1 MQMRTKLAIVTV
13 IGAGAL
19 LIAVLAVFIAS
30 RPQIAYA
37 QNSQPTVQIGLNN
50 VFGNATRGQPLAQY
64 TFKNFQSIACDVN
77 DGNQHSTT
85 FDDPCY
91 HRTEIYHRG
100 TNNRAGECEQGLS
113 GNRSFSKGDGIER
126 VIDSFHIILPRSC
139 PEGQQYRL
147 EVFLMGSNRVAVTS
161 ATAYFGVGVAA
172 APAPIL
178 TATPTRTPTATPRP
192 TRRPQPP
199 PPPPPTATPTATAT
213 LTATTRRQRRQQR
226 LQMAATIRVAATRA
240 VATRYSPT
248 RPRRQP
254 RHRQQRVSCSSGNS
268 KYQRCP
274 QPRLQPRRQPRLQPR
289 LQPRPQP
296 TPQQRQHKAAAT
308 KVAATTRATTK
319 AATTVA
325 KTKATTRVAASSHL
339 SATRHHHRH
348 RRHSSHRRRSRS
360 PCRSY

>member
-1 MQMRTKLAIVTV
+1 MRFAGKLADRKEGKTMQMRTKLAIVTV

-64 TFKNFQSIACDVN
+64 TFKNFQSITCDVN

-139 PEGQQYRL
+139 PEGNNIGWR
-147 EVFLMGSNRVAVTS
+147 
-161 ATAYFGVGVAA
+161 
-172 APAPIL
+172 
-178 TATPTRTPTATPRP
+178 
-192 TRRPQPP
+192 
-199 PPPPPTATPTATAT
+199 
-213 LTATTRRQRRQQR
+213 
-226 LQMAATIRVAATRA
+226 
-240 VATRYSPT
+240 
-248 RPRRQP
+248 
-254 RHRQQRVSCSSGNS
+254 SS
-268 KYQRCP
+268 
-274 QPRLQPRRQPRLQPR
+274 
-289 LQPRPQP
+289 
-296 TPQQRQHKAAAT
+296 
-308 KVAATTRATTK
+308 
-319 AATTVA
+319 
-325 KTKATTRVAASSHL
+325 
-339 SATRHHHRH
+339 
-348 RRHSSHRRRSRS
+348 
-360 PCRSY
+360 